1 MGIVHRFLFGD
12 SALSKGEK
20 ETIIKLLSCVV
31 WADSDFDSKE
41 AETVNEIVVEL
52 DGFPEKN
59 ILPILT
65 SVKTLTPELEKEIKA
80 LPAVQ
85 AHSILNFTYRIANAD
100 GKITEDELNVIR
112 KISELILPGKEW
124 KQVIDWIEANNA
136 LIKTSRILFS
146 E

>member
-1 MGIVHRFLFGD
+1 MGIVHRFFFGD

-20 ETIIKLLSCVV
+20 ETIIKLISCVV

-41 AETVNEIVVEL
+41 GEIINEIVSEM

-65 SVKTLTPELEKEIKA
+65 SVKSLTPELENEIKS
-80 LPAVQ
+80 LPKAQ
-85 AHSILNFTYRIANAD
+85 AHTILNFTYRIANAD
-100 GKITEDELNVIR
+100 GKITGDELQVIR
-112 KISELILPGKEW
+112 KISELVLPGKEW
-124 KQVIDWIEANNA
+124 KNVLDWIEANNS